1 MKDKVKVA
9 SGLSDRSPN
18 QDGRCVFLEEEGT
31 SLVSFI
37 SSITVI
43 RDHSTE
49 VCKWYPWAC
58 GP

>member
-9 SGLSDRSPN
+9 PGLSDKSLN

-43 RDHSTE
+43 RDHS
-49 VCKWYPWAC
+49 
-58 GP
+58 

>member
-9 SGLSDRSPN
+9 PGLSDKSPN

-43 RDHSTE
+43 RDHS
-49 VCKWYPWAC
+49 
-58 GP
+58 